1 MSTPTLHAS
10 VTLDRL
16 TFTWP
21 DGSIALDQVSGSFGA
36 GRTGLVGRNGSGKS
50 TLLRLMA
57 GELTP
62 TAGALSSSGA
72 VAYLPQRLTLD
83 VDRRVADLLGVA
95 PALDAVRAIT
105 AGDVD
110 PVHFDTVGDDWD
122 IEARA
127 EVSLAE
133 AGLAPDFLDRRVGE
147 LSGGE
152 AVLVAIAGIRL
163 RRAPITLL
171 DEPTNN
177 LDRDARAKLAAMV
190 AAWKGTLIVVSHD
203 VSLLEL
209 MDDTAELYAHTL
221 SVFGGPYSQWRA
233 WLDAE
238 QDAAKQAER
247 EAAQSVRKEKR
258 QRIEAETKLAHRART
273 AKKAEREK
281 RVPKIVAHGRKMAAE
296 VSAGKLRT
304 EVGAKEDA
312 ARAAHDEAGR
322 RIRSDASMKIELP
335 DPQVSRTRRIATIG
349 DGERSWVVQGPER
362 VALVGRNGAGKTTL
376 LERLVA
382 SAGVVADGARIHDSG
397 EAGPPSLETPDSAE
411 DGLDFLSCER
421 PPLQARAHTALVGYL
436 PQRVDGLEEGRS
448 VFENIAAAAPHV
460 PEKELRNRLAR
471 FLIRGATA
479 DRPIDSLSGG
489 ERFRVAL
496 ATLLLADPAPHLVVL
511 DEPTNNLDIDTV
523 DQLIEALRAYRG
535 AVLIVSHDDAFLARL
550 DLDLRLE
557 IDADGALRE
566 ADAS

>member
-1 MSTPTLHAS
+1 MSTPTTLHAS
-10 VTLDRL
+10 VILDRL

-21 DGSIALDQVSGSFGA
+21 DGSVALDGVSGAFGS
-36 GRTGLVGRNGSGKS
+36 GRTGLVGRNGAGKS

-57 GELTP
+57 GELEP
-62 TAGALSSSGA
+62 TSGMVTA
-72 VAYLPQRLTLD
+72 SGEVAYLPQQLTLD
-83 VDRRVADLLGVA
+83 VDRRVAELLGVSE
-95 PALDAVRAIT
+95 ALDAVRAIS

-110 PVHFDTVGDDWD
+110 PAHFDAVGDDWD

-127 EVSLAE
+127 EASLAE
-133 AGLAPDFLDRRVGE
+133 AGLASDFLDRRVGE

-190 AAWKGTLIVVSHD
+190 RAWKGTLIVVSHD
-203 VSLLEL
+203 LSLLEL
-209 MDDTAELYAHTL
+209 MDDTAELYAQTL
-221 SVFGGPYSQWRA
+221 SVFGGPYSEWRA

-238 QDAAKQAER
+238 QDAAKQAEVT
-247 EAAQSVRKEKR
+247 AAQVLRKEKR
-258 QRIEAETKLAHRART
+258 QRIEAEVKLAHRART
-273 AKKAEREK
+273 AKKAEIEK

-296 VSAGKLRT
+296 VSAGRLRT

-312 ARAAHDEAGR
+312 ARSVLDEAGR
-322 RIRSDASMKIELP
+322 RVRSDSSMKIELP
-335 DPQVSRTRRIATIG
+335 DPQVSRSRRIATVG
-349 DGERSWVVQGPER
+349 DHERAWVIQGPER
-362 VALVGRNGAGKTTL
+362 VALIGRNGAGKTTL

-382 SAGVVADGARIHDSG
+382 TGVHSSGAMTPVGPQGREGSG
-397 EAGPPSLETPDSAE
+397 SETEVLSSVRPALHAE
-411 DGLDFLSCER
+411 
-421 PPLQARAHTALVGYL
+421 AHTDLIGYL
-436 PQRVDGLEEGRS
+436 PQRVDGLDEERS

-479 DRPIDSLSGG
+479 ERPVAALSGG

-496 ATLLLADPAPHLVVL
+496 AKLLLADPAPHLVVL
-511 DEPTNNLDIDTV
+511 DEPTNNLDLDTV
-523 DQLIEALRAYRG
+523 DQLVDALRAYRG
-535 AVLIVSHDDAFLARL
+535 AVLIVSHDDAFLRRL
-550 DLDLRLE
+550 DLDLTLQ
-557 IDADGALRE
+557 IDADGALQE
-566 ADAS
+566 VSLEQ

>member
-1 MSTPTLHAS
+1 MSTPTTLHA
-10 VTLDRL
+10 VILDRL

-21 DGSIALDQVSGSFGA
+21 DGSVALDGVSGAFGS
-36 GRTGLVGRNGSGKS
+36 GRTGLVGRNGAGKS

-57 GELTP
+57 GELEP
-62 TAGALSSSGA
+62 TSGMVTA
-72 VAYLPQRLTLD
+72 SGEVAYLPQQLTLD
-83 VDRRVADLLGVA
+83 VDRRVAELLGVSE
-95 PALDAVRAIT
+95 ALDAVRAIS

-110 PVHFDTVGDDWD
+110 PAHFDAVGDDWD

-127 EVSLAE
+127 EASLAE

-190 AAWKGTLIVVSHD
+190 RAWKGTLIVVSHD
-203 VSLLEL
+203 LSLLEL
-209 MDDTAELYAHTL
+209 MDDTAELYAQTL
-221 SVFGGPYSQWRA
+221 SVFGGPYSEWRA

-238 QDAAKQAER
+238 QDAAKQAEVT
-247 EAAQSVRKEKR
+247 AAQVLRKEKR
-258 QRIEAETKLAHRART
+258 QRIEAEVKLAHRART
-273 AKKAEREK
+273 AKKAEIEK

-296 VSAGKLRT
+296 VSAGRLRT

-312 ARAAHDEAGR
+312 ARSVLDEAGR
-322 RIRSDASMKIELP
+322 RVRSDSSMKIELP
-335 DPQVSRTRRIATIG
+335 DPQVSRSRRIATVG
-349 DGERSWVVQGPER
+349 DHERAWVIQGPER
-362 VALVGRNGAGKTTL
+362 VALIGRNGAGKTTL

-382 SAGVVADGARIHDSG
+382 TGVHSSG
-397 EAGPPSLETPDSAE
+397 TMTPVGPQGREGSGSETEVLSSVRPALHAE
-411 DGLDFLSCER
+411 
-421 PPLQARAHTALVGYL
+421 AHTDLIGYL
-436 PQRVDGLEEGRS
+436 PQRVDGLDEARS

-479 DRPIDSLSGG
+479 ERPVAALSGG

-496 ATLLLADPAPHLVVL
+496 AKLLLADPAPHLVVL
-511 DEPTNNLDIDTV
+511 DEPTNNLDLDTV
-523 DQLIEALRAYRG
+523 DQLVDALRAYRG
-535 AVLIVSHDDAFLARL
+535 AVLIVSHDDAFLRRL
-550 DLDLRLE
+550 DLDLTLQ
-557 IDADGALRE
+557 IDADGALHE
-566 ADAS
+566 VSLEQ

>member
-1 MSTPTLHAS
+1 MSVPTLHSS

-21 DGSIALDQVSGSFGA
+21 DGTTALDAVSGSFGS
-36 GRTGLVGRNGSGKS
+36 GRTGLVGRNGAGKS

-62 TAGALSSSGA
+62 TSGFVTA
-72 VAYLPQRLTLD
+72 TGEVAYLPQQLTLD

-95 PALDAVRAIT
+95 VPLDAVRAIG

-110 PVHFDTVGDDWD
+110 QAHFDAVGDDWD

-127 EVSLAE
+127 EMSLGE
-133 AGLAPDFLDRRVGE
+133 AGLAPEFLDRTVGE

-190 AAWKGTLIVVSHD
+190 GAWKDTLIVVSHD
-203 VSLLEL
+203 LSLLEL
-209 MDDTAELYAHTL
+209 MDDTAELYAQTL
-221 SVFGGPYSQWRA
+221 SVFGGPYSEWRA

-238 QDAAKQAER
+238 QEAARQAEVTAKQEF
-247 EAAQSVRKEKR
+247 RKEKR
-258 QRIEAETKLAHRART
+258 QRIEAEVKLAHRART
-273 AKKAEREK
+273 AKKAEIEK

-296 VSAGKLRT
+296 VSAGRLRT

-312 ARAAHDEAGR
+312 ARTALDEAGR
-322 RIRSDASMKIELP
+322 RLRSEASMKIELP
-335 DPQVSRTRRIATIG
+335 DPQVSRSRRIAMIG
-349 DGERSWVVQGPER
+349 DGESSWIIQGPDR
-362 VALVGRNGAGKTTL
+362 VALIGRNGAGKTTL

-382 SAGVVADGARIHDSG
+382 DAAGGSLHNSG
-397 EAGPPSLETPDSAE
+397 DSAS
-411 DGLDFLSCER
+411 GGAER
-421 PPLQARAHTALVGYL
+421 PTARAVGEDLRSHGAQLAATALTDRIGYL
-436 PQRVDGLEEGRS
+436 PQRVDGLDEKRS
-448 VFENIAAAAPHV
+448 VYENIADAAPQV

-479 DRPIDSLSGG
+479 ERPVAALSGG

-496 ATLLLADPAPHLVVL
+496 AKLLLSDPAPHLVVL

-523 DQLIEALRAYRG
+523 DQLVEALRAYRG

-550 DLDLRLE
+550 DLDLTLE
-557 IDADGALRE
+557 IQPDGSLA
-566 ADAS
+566 AM

>member
-1 MSTPTLHAS
+1 MSVPTLHSS

-21 DGSIALDQVSGSFGA
+21 DGTTALDAVSGSFGT
-36 GRTGLVGRNGSGKS
+36 GRTGLVGRNGAGKS

-62 TAGALSSSGA
+62 TSGFLTATGA
-72 VAYLPQRLTLD
+72 VAYLPQQLTLD

-95 PALDAVRAIT
+95 APLDAVRAIG

-110 PVHFDTVGDDWD
+110 QAHFDAVGDDWD

-127 EVSLAE
+127 EMSLAE
-133 AGLAPDFLDRRVGE
+133 AGLAPEFLDRRIGE

-190 AAWKGTLIVVSHD
+190 SAWKGTLIVVSHD
-203 VSLLEL
+203 LSLLEL
-209 MDDTAELYAHTL
+209 MDDTAELYAQTL
-221 SVFGGPYSQWRA
+221 SVFGGPYSEWRA

-238 QDAAKQAER
+238 QEAARQAEVTAKQEF
-247 EAAQSVRKEKR
+247 RKEKR
-258 QRIEAETKLAHRART
+258 QRIEAEVKLAHRART
-273 AKKAEREK
+273 AKKAEIEK

-296 VSAGKLRT
+296 VSAGRLRT

-312 ARAAHDEAGR
+312 ARTALDEAGR
-322 RIRSDASMKIELP
+322 RLRSDASMKIELP
-335 DPQVSRTRRIATIG
+335 DPQVSRSRRIATIG
-349 DGERSWVVQGPER
+349 DGDRSWIIQGPDR
-362 VALVGRNGAGKTTL
+362 VALTGRNGAGKTTL
-376 LERLVA
+376 LERLVRDA
-382 SAGVVADGARIHDSG
+382 AVDSSATMPDIGAGS
-397 EAGPPSLETPDSAE
+397 
-411 DGLDFLSCER
+411 ER
-421 PPLQARAHTALVGYL
+421 PTLSATALTDRVGYL
-436 PQRVDGLEEGRS
+436 PQRVDGLAEDRS
-448 VFENIAAAAPHV
+448 VFENIAVAAPQV

-479 DRPIDSLSGG
+479 DRPVAALSGG

-496 ATLLLADPAPHLVVL
+496 ATLLLSDPTPHLVVL

-523 DQLIEALRAYRG
+523 DQLVDALRAYRG
-535 AVLIVSHDDAFLARL
+535 AVLVVSHDDAFLARL
-550 DLDLRLE
+550 DLDLTLE
-557 IDADGALRE
+557 IDADGSLRE
-566 ADAS
+566 VG

>member
-1 MSTPTLHAS
+1 MSVPTLHAS

-21 DGSIALDQVSGSFGA
+21 DGTTALESVSGSFGS
-36 GRTGLVGRNGSGKS
+36 GRTGLVGRNGAGKS

-57 GELTP
+57 GELSP
-62 TAGALSSSGA
+62 TTGILTTTGE
-72 VAYLPQRLTLD
+72 VAYLPQQLTLD
-83 VDRRVADLLGVA
+83 VDRRVSELLGLA
-95 PALDAVRAIT
+95 ETLDAVRAIT

-110 PVHFDTVGDDWD
+110 QAHFDAVGDDWD

-127 EVSLAE
+127 ELSLAE
-133 AGLAPDFLDRRVGE
+133 AGLAPEFLDRRVGE

-163 RRAPITLL
+163 RRAPITLF

-190 AAWKGTLIVVSHD
+190 RSWKGTLIVVSHD
-203 VSLLEL
+203 LSLLEL
-209 MDDTAELYAHTL
+209 MDDTAELYAQTL
-221 SVFGGPYSQWRA
+221 SVFGGPYSEWRA

-238 QDAAKQAER
+238 QEAARQAEVTAKQEF
-247 EAAQSVRKEKR
+247 RKEKR
-258 QRIEAETKLAHRART
+258 QRIEAEVKLAHRART
-273 AKKAEREK
+273 AKKAEVEK
-281 RVPKIVAHGRKMAAE
+281 RVPKIIAHGRKMAAE

-312 ARAAHDEAGR
+312 ARTALDEAGR
-322 RIRSDASMKIELP
+322 RLRSDASMKIELP
-335 DPQVSRTRRIATIG
+335 DPQVSRSRRIAMIG
-349 DGERSWVVQGPER
+349 DGVRSWIIQGPDR
-362 VALVGRNGAGKTTL
+362 VALIGRNGAGKTTL

-382 SAGVVADGARIHDSG
+382 DAAGGVHDS
-397 EAGPPSLETPDSAE
+397 AQMPSIPPDGGSASVAEESLLNTEQPVLTA
-411 DGLDFLSCER
+411 
-421 PPLQARAHTALVGYL
+421 TALTDRIGYL
-436 PQRVDGLEEGRS
+436 PQRVDGLDENRS
-448 VFENIAAAAPHV
+448 VFENIADAAPHV

-479 DRPIDSLSGG
+479 ERPVAALSGG

-496 ATLLLADPAPHLVVL
+496 AKLLLSDPAPHLVVL

-523 DQLIEALRAYRG
+523 DQLVEALRAYRG
-535 AVLIVSHDDAFLARL
+535 AVLVVSHDDAFLARL
-550 DLDLRLE
+550 GLGLTLE
-557 IDADGALRE
+557 IDAEGAVHEVR
-566 ADAS
+566 

>member
-21 DGSIALDQVSGSFGA
+21 DGTTALDSVSGSFGS
-36 GRTGLVGRNGSGKS
+36 GRTGLVGRNGAGKS

-62 TAGALSSSGA
+62 TTGTLATTGE
-72 VAYLPQRLTLD
+72 VAYLPQQLTLD
-83 VDRRVADLLGVA
+83 VDRRVSELLGVA
-95 PALDAVRAIT
+95 EALDAVRAIG

-110 PVHFDTVGDDWD
+110 QAHFDAVGDDWD

-127 EVSLAE
+127 EMSLAE
-133 AGLAPDFLDRRVGE
+133 AGLAPEFLDRRVGE

-177 LDRDARAKLAAMV
+177 LDRDARATLAAMV
-190 AAWKGTLIVVSHD
+190 RSWKGTLIVVSHD
-203 VSLLEL
+203 LSLLEL
-209 MDDTAELYAHTL
+209 MDDTAELYAQTL
-221 SVFGGPYSQWRA
+221 NVFGGPYSEWRA

-238 QDAAKQAER
+238 QEDARQAEVTAKQEF
-247 EAAQSVRKEKR
+247 RKEKR
-258 QRIEAETKLAHRART
+258 QRIEAEVKLAHRART
-273 AKKAEREK
+273 AKKAEIEK
-281 RVPKIVAHGRKMAAE
+281 RVPKIIAHGRKMAAE

-312 ARAAHDEAGR
+312 ARTALDEAGR
-322 RIRSDASMKIELP
+322 RLRSDASMKIELP
-335 DPQVSRTRRIATIG
+335 DPQVSRSRRIAMIG
-349 DGERSWVVQGPER
+349 DGERSWIIQGPDR
-362 VALVGRNGAGKTTL
+362 VALIGRNGAGKTTL
-376 LERLVA
+376 LERLV
-382 SAGVVADGARIHDSG
+382 SEAGVHDS
-397 EAGPPSLETPDSAE
+397 AQMPTIGPDDGSTAHGKESLLNT
-411 DGLDFLSCER
+411 ER
-421 PPLQARAHTALVGYL
+421 PALVATALTDRIGYL
-436 PQRVDGLEEGRS
+436 PQRVDGLDENRS
-448 VFENIAAAAPHV
+448 VFENIADAAPQV

-479 DRPIDSLSGG
+479 ERPVAALSGG

-496 ATLLLADPAPHLVVL
+496 AKLLLSDPAPHLVVL

-523 DQLIEALRAYRG
+523 DQLVEALRAYRG
-535 AVLIVSHDDAFLARL
+535 AVLVVSHDDAFLARL
-550 DLDLRLE
+550 DLDLTLE
-557 IDADGALRE
+557 IEADGALTAR
-566 ADAS
+566 